1 MNNHVRNNDTTN
13 LVSENQVLKE
23 KVKTYEA
30 KIQKLTEQLETRQA
44 VTTKSLADN
53 PAATENENIH
63 PEMFYFLA
71 ESIPQIVWTA
81 LPDGYEDF
89 HNKKLTEY
97 SGISVEEAE
106 GDGWQQIIHPEDY
119 APTLAIWDEC
129 LRTGQPYQVKYRF
142 RRHDGE
148 YRWFLGRAL
157 PLKDVSGKIIK
168 WFGTCTDIH
177 EEELAKIQLQDA
189 NQELKHINEVLDN
202 FVYMAAHDLKSPVSS
217 LKMLLHLLDM
227 QTEIDKKEEFIRMV
241 NVSVDRLERTISG
254 LIEVI
259 FVESSQSPAKE
270 IAFDEMLAN
279 IITELGPQMDSCKDC
294 IEADFRVPSIKYI
307 EAYLSSIMKNLITNA
322 VKYYAPRRPLAIH
335 IQTKKV
341 DDAILLTVTDNGIG
355 IDLIRNKDKVFKP
368 FKRFTERAHGT
379 GVGLYIIKNIVEK
392 NGGTIEI
399 ESQPDKGTTFRVYLK
414 AY

>member
-1 MNNHVRNNDTTN
+1 MSSHLRKDDTHL
-13 LVSENQVLKE
+13 LVTENQFLQE
-23 KVKTYEA
+23 KVKSFEA
-30 KIQKLTEQLETRQA
+30 QIKSLTKQLE
-44 VTTKSLADN
+44 
-53 PAATENENIH
+53 NEKILKNNSVEKLSSGSRNGSE
-63 PEMFYFLA
+63 EMFYFLA

-89 HNKKLTEY
+89 HNRKLTEY
-97 SGISVEEAE
+97 SGVSMAEAQ
-106 GDGWQQIIHPEDY
+106 GDSWQQIIHPDDY
-119 APTLAIWDEC
+119 APTLAVWQEC
-129 LRTGQPYQVKYRF
+129 LCTGEPYQVKYRF
-142 RRHDGE
+142 RRYDGE

-157 PLKDVSGKIIK
+157 PLKDTSGKIIK

-177 EEELAKIQLQDA
+177 EEELSKIHLQDA

-227 QTEIDKKEEFIRMV
+227 QTDIDKKEEFIRMV
-241 NVSVDRLERTISG
+241 NISVDRLERTISG

-270 IAFDEMLAN
+270 IFFEEVIAN
-279 IITELGPQMDSCKDC
+279 IVTELGPQMDSCQDC
-294 IEADFRVPSIKYI
+294 IQTDFQVQSINYI

-341 DDAILLTVTDNGIG
+341 DGAIMLTVADNGIG
-355 IDLIRNKDKVFKP
+355 IDLIRNQDKVFKP

-399 ESQPDKGTTFRVYLK
+399 ESQLDKGTTFRVYLK
-414 AY
+414 AYE